1 VLLLNPRKLERFYPD
16 ERPREIMLKTIA
28 FFEGKGKLKA
38 DDRDRVWNSDFVE
51 FQKQNHVFYNLLTPS
66 AYGEADCRWDTWRN
80 CEFNEIL
87 AFYGLAYWYTWQ
99 VSILG
104 LGPIWQSDNEALKR
118 RAAQLLKEG
127 EVFAFGLSERAR
139 RWIIPSR

>member
-1 VLLLNPRKLERFYPD
+1 MLLLNPKQLNRFYPD
-16 ERPREIMLKTIA
+16 ERSREIMRKTVE
-28 FFEGKGKLKA
+28 FFEAKGKRKLKA

-51 FQKQNHVFYNLLTPS
+51 FQKQNQIFYNLLTPS

-104 LGPIWQSDNEALKR
+104 LGPIWMTRNEELKK

-127 EVFAFGLSERAR
+127 SVFA
-139 RWIIPSR
+139 